1 MYFVY
6 FLSTTPPNHPKL
18 KNLEYSIIDHFLI
31 ILQVALL
38 HSSPILSPTQCEE
51 NTMAGF
57 KALKGEGHW
66 PTLLAA
72 FLYFD
77 FSFMVWTMLGPL
89 STEINEALVASGAM
103 AMSAGEKATLLSLP
117 ILSGAL
123 LRILLGFGVDKFG
136 AKKTALIS
144 QAIVISA
151 LFFTYFQAESI
162 TYNQLLVVALGLG
175 FAGASFAVALPQ
187 AGQWYPPKLQGV
199 VLGIAGAGN
208 IGVVIDFLFAPKI
221 AEHYGW
227 DAVFLVGG
235 VLSSIIFV
243 AYMFMA
249 KDAPEN
255 VYKANPKKLND
266 YGKLLKDKDT
276 WWFNLFYAISFGGFV
291 GFAGYMKVYLMNTYS
306 TEMADLGMAWLA
318 EENVKVM
325 AGYFGALC
333 IFAGAILRPIGG
345 AVADKMGGIKS
356 LYIFFGMVATLAVIN
371 ALIELPF
378 AAAIL
383 VLFLIMAN
391 LGMAKG
397 AVFQLVP
404 QRFGKDIGIMT
415 GIIGAAG
422 GLGGT
427 ALIKTLGWSKG
438 AFDGYTAGFLIF
450 AGVVFLAIAGI
461 SFVKTRWRT
470 TWGAAAGGRI

>member
-1 MYFVY
+1 
-6 FLSTTPPNHPKL
+6 
-18 KNLEYSIIDHFLI
+18 
-31 ILQVALL
+31 
-38 HSSPILSPTQCEE
+38 
-51 NTMAGF
+51 MAGF
-57 KALKGEGHW
+57 KALKGQGHW

-89 STEINEALVASGAM
+89 STEIAESLALGGFVI
-103 AMSAGEKATLLSLP
+103 SAGQKATLLSIP
-117 ILSGAL
+117 ILAGAL

-136 AKKTALIS
+136 AKKTALMAQS
-144 QAIVISA
+144 IVIA
-151 LFFTYFQAESI
+151 VLFYAYFRGASI
-162 TYNQLLVVALGLG
+162 SYDELLIVAVGLG

-221 AEHYGW
+221 AELWGW
-227 DAVFLVGG
+227 EAVFLVGAI
-235 VLSSIIFV
+235 LSTIIFIT
-243 AYMFMA
+243 YMFMA
-249 KDAPEN
+249 KDAPPE
-255 VYKANPKKLND
+255 VYTARPKKLKD

-276 WWFNLFYAISFGGFV
+276 WWFNLFYAVSFGGFV
-291 GFAGYMKVYLMNTYS
+291 GFAGYMKVYLMNTYQ
-306 TEMADLGMAWLA
+306 ADMSAFGTDVFN
-318 EENVKVM
+318 EENVKVI

-333 IFAGAILRPIGG
+333 IFAGAILRPVGG
-345 AVADKMGGIKS
+345 AVADKLGGIKS
-356 LYIFFGMVATLAVIN
+356 LYIFFGLVSLLAILN
-371 ALIELPF
+371 ASVVLPF
-378 AAAIL
+378 WFAIL
-383 VLFLIMAN
+383 VLFFIMAN
-391 LGMAKG
+391 LGMANG

-438 AFDGYTAGFLIF
+438 AFDGYSAGFMIF
-450 AGVVFLAIAGI
+450 AAVVLIALMGI
-461 SFVKTRWRT
+461 SLVKTRWRT
-470 TWGAAAGGRI
+470 TWGVAAGGRI